1 MSDRHRTEAPDRA
14 TPPEDSPTRGRLV
27 AIDAARGLALIG
39 LTAIHFL
46 PASNEETHEPTWSWI
61 LFAGDSAALFA
72 LLAGVGL
79 AFGTGGRTR
88 RQGQSM
94 TAARVG
100 VAVRALLIAAVGMS
114 IGYLMPKDPPA
125 VNILVYYGVF
135 FLLTIP
141 FLHLRPVTL
150 VMCAM
155 LFGVVAPVLMQ
166 ILRGRLPE
174 STAYNP
180 TFNDV
185 VTDPGATAAQLLLT
199 GTYPALPYMTYLL
212 TGLALGRLN
221 LRNVQVQTSLVLI
234 GAGFAAFAYLSS
246 YVLLY
251 IAEGYHQLLPS
262 VPEQS
267 EEVVDEILV
276 WGTDEGLPTSTGW
289 WLAVTTPHANMPL
302 AIAWSLGIGLA
313 VLGTFLLLARTIGP
327 WLLPLSAMGA
337 MTLTLYSVQLVLL
350 SFELHY
356 DQPEIWFLAYLLLAA
371 LFAVGWQRAFG
382 QGPLERLVSMAAK
395 GAGRAVVGDGTR
407 PALH

>member
-1 MSDRHRTEAPDRA
+1 MPRSNSGFRHGRSGLGGDKDSDEENDERPPWNRSPGRVI
-14 TPPEDSPTRGRLV
+14 PPEDSPTRGRLV

-46 PASNEETHEPTWSWI
+46 PASDEETHEPNWSWI

-88 RQGQSM
+88 RQGQLM

-114 IGYLMPKDPPA
+114 IGYLMPEDPPA

-150 VMCAM
+150 VMCAV

-166 ILRGRLPE
+166 TLRGWLPE
-174 STAYNP
+174 FTAYNP

-185 VTDPGATAAQLLLT
+185 VTGPGATAAQL
-199 GTYPALPYMTYLL
+199 LL

-234 GAGFAAFAYLSS
+234 GAGLAAFAYLSS

-251 IAEGYHQLLPS
+251 VAEGYHQLLPS
-262 VPEQS
+262 VAEQG

-276 WGTDEGLPTSTGW
+276 WGTDEGLPTSTG
-289 WLAVTTPHANMPL
+289 
-302 AIAWSLGIGLA
+302 
-313 VLGTFLLLARTIGP
+313 
-327 WLLPLSAMGA
+327 
-337 MTLTLYSVQLVLL
+337 
-350 SFELHY
+350 
-356 DQPEIWFLAYLLLAA
+356 
-371 LFAVGWQRAFG
+371 
-382 QGPLERLVSMAAK
+382 
-395 GAGRAVVGDGTR
+395 
-407 PALH
+407 

>member
-1 MSDRHRTEAPDRA
+1 M
-14 TPPEDSPTRGRLV
+14 
-27 AIDAARGLALIG
+27 
-39 LTAIHFL
+39 TAIHFL
-46 PASNEETHEPTWSWI
+46 PASDEETHEPTWSWI

-79 AFGTGGRTR
+79 AFGSGGRTR
-88 RQGQSM
+88 QQGQSM

-114 IGYLMPKDPPA
+114 IGYLMPEDPPA

-141 FLHLRPVTL
+141 FLHLRPMTL
-150 VMCAM
+150 FMCAM

-166 ILRGRLPE
+166 TLRGRLPE
-174 STAYNP
+174 FTAYNP

-221 LRNVQVQTSLVLI
+221 LRNGQVQTLLVVV
-234 GAGFAAFAYLSS
+234 GAGLAAFAYLSS

-313 VLGTFLLLARTIGP
+313 VLGTFLLLARAVGP

-337 MTLTLYSVQLVLL
+337 MTLTLYSTQLVLL

-382 QGPLERLVSMAAK
+382 QGPFERLVSMAAK
-395 GAGRAVVGDGTR
+395 GAGRAAVGSRTR
-407 PALH
+407 PDPH